1 LFRSRFNYLF
11 FDNLYILYFELR
23 SFAGDPTR
31 SAILKLFF
39 AAGQTYARPSR
50 LIATYAIGSVHQI
63 LISYANSTPYK
74 LRNFL
79 MHFPAWLY
87 LTASIVFEVAGTTS
101 MKLSDGFSRLV
112 PSVLILVFYGISFYA
127 FTLALKKMDLSVAYA
142 VWAGSGTALV
152 AIIGMIWFNDT
163 VTALK
168 LVCLGLVIIGVTG
181 LNYA

>member
-1 LFRSRFNYLF
+1 
-11 FDNLYILYFELR
+11 
-23 SFAGDPTR
+23 
-31 SAILKLFF
+31 
-39 AAGQTYARPSR
+39 
-50 LIATYAIGSVHQI
+50 
-63 LISYANSTPYK
+63 
-74 LRNFL
+74 

-112 PSVLILVFYGISFYA
+112 PSVLIFVFYGISFYA

-163 VTALK
+163 VTTLK
-168 LVCLGLVIIGVTG
+168 LVSLGLVIIGVTG
-181 LNYA
+181 LNYV

>member
-1 LFRSRFNYLF
+1 
-11 FDNLYILYFELR
+11 
-23 SFAGDPTR
+23 
-31 SAILKLFF
+31 
-39 AAGQTYARPSR
+39 
-50 LIATYAIGSVHQI
+50 
-63 LISYANSTPYK
+63 
-74 LRNFL
+74 

-112 PSVLILVFYGISFYA
+112 PSVFIFVFYGISFYA

-181 LNYA
+181 LNYAG

>member
-1 LFRSRFNYLF
+1 
-11 FDNLYILYFELR
+11 
-23 SFAGDPTR
+23 
-31 SAILKLFF
+31 
-39 AAGQTYARPSR
+39 
-50 LIATYAIGSVHQI
+50 
-63 LISYANSTPYK
+63 
-74 LRNFL
+74 

-112 PSVLILVFYGISFYA
+112 PSVLIFVFYGISFYA

>member
-1 LFRSRFNYLF
+1 
-11 FDNLYILYFELR
+11 
-23 SFAGDPTR
+23 
-31 SAILKLFF
+31 
-39 AAGQTYARPSR
+39 
-50 LIATYAIGSVHQI
+50 
-63 LISYANSTPYK
+63 
-74 LRNFL
+74 

-87 LTASIVFEVAGTTS
+87 LTASIIFEVAGTTS

-112 PSVLILVFYGISFYA
+112 PSVLIFVFYGISFYA

-152 AIIGMIWFNDT
+152 AIIGMIWFNDS

>member
-1 LFRSRFNYLF
+1 
-11 FDNLYILYFELR
+11 
-23 SFAGDPTR
+23 
-31 SAILKLFF
+31 
-39 AAGQTYARPSR
+39 
-50 LIATYAIGSVHQI
+50 
-63 LISYANSTPYK
+63 
-74 LRNFL
+74 

-112 PSVLILVFYGISFYA
+112 PSVLIFVFYGISFYA

-181 LNYA
+181 LNYAG

>member
-1 LFRSRFNYLF
+1 
-11 FDNLYILYFELR
+11 
-23 SFAGDPTR
+23 
-31 SAILKLFF
+31 
-39 AAGQTYARPSR
+39 
-50 LIATYAIGSVHQI
+50 
-63 LISYANSTPYK
+63 
-74 LRNFL
+74 

-87 LTASIVFEVAGTTS
+87 LTASIAFEVAGTTS

-112 PSVLILVFYGISFYA
+112 PSVLIFVFYGISFYA

-181 LNYA
+181 LNYAG